1 MEDNQLILPNGKIIT
16 FNKEQYD
23 AVLKI
28 REWLKNKNSSKFF
41 CISGY
46 AGTGKSTIVKKI
58 LDTYRG
64 GVCVSAP
71 THQAKI
77 VISNI
82 TGKEAATLHSLL
94 GLRPDVEV
102 CEYNP
107 NAPIFNPIALPRIC
121 DYNWVVIDEASM
133 INSELLKLI
142 KEQTK
147 YARVKVLFM
156 GDAAQLP
163 PINEDI
169 SQVFMDK
176 DIEKFELTK
185 VERQADGNPL
195 MPIYDSIR
203 NNLNTLNGGFLRKTN
218 VNANG
223 EGVKFII
230 NKREFRN
237 EIFEMFT
244 SEEFTKNQ
252 YYIKGLAWKN
262 DTVMQSNKIVRD
274 KLFPNKTDIIEVD
287 DILLGYR
294 TISDEKQRHNII
306 TNSADYRVVEKSGR
320 EENAYGISGYRVK
333 LRETLAKG
341 EYKFVDVFIVDAN
354 DHDNLHLYGEMHD
367 FFRDMGWSDKKM
379 WKKYYEF
386 RRCNLLMKNI
396 DEYRN
401 GQYRSSNDIIVKDI
415 DYGFFQTVHKAQ
427 GSTFENVA
435 IIDTDLDMNKNVVE
449 RNKLRY
455 VAMSRPVKSC
465 IILTN
470 RIDE

>member
-1 MEDNQLILPNGKIIT
+1 MIEDNQLRLANGKIIT
-16 FNKEQYD
+16 FNDQQYE
-23 AVLKI
+23 AIKKI
-28 REWLKNKNSSKFF
+28 RSWLKERDNNYFTLM
-41 CISGY
+41 GY
-46 AGTGKSTIVKKI
+46 AGTGKSTVIKKI

-77 VISNI
+77 VIANI

-94 GLRPDVEV
+94 GLRPDVELS
-102 CEYNP
+102 EFNP

-121 DYNWVVIDEASM
+121 DHNWCVIDECSM
-133 INSELLKLI
+133 INKELLKLI

-147 YARVKVLFM
+147 NVHIKILFM

-169 SQVFMDK
+169 SQVFTDT
-176 DIEKFELTK
+176 DVEKFELTK
-185 VERQADGNPL
+185 VERQAEGNPL

-203 NNLNTLNGGFLRKTN
+203 NNLGTLNGGFLRKTN
-218 VNANG
+218 INAEG
-223 EGVKFII
+223 EGVKFIV
-230 NKREFRN
+230 NKREFRD
-237 EIFEMFT
+237 EIFKMFT
-244 SEEFTKNQ
+244 SEEFAKNQ

-274 KLFPNKTDIIEVD
+274 KLFPDKTDVIEIN

-294 TISDEKQRHNII
+294 TISDEKQRYNII
-306 TNSADYRVVEKSGR
+306 TNSADYRVVEKFER
-320 EENAYGISGYRVK
+320 EENAYGISGFRVK
-333 LRETLAKG
+333 LRETLARG
-341 EYKFVDVFIVDAN
+341 EYKFTDVFVIDTN
-354 DHDNLHLYGEMHD
+354 DYDNLHLYGEMHD
-367 FFRDMGWSDKKM
+367 FFCDMGKSNKKM

-396 DEYRN
+396 DKYRN
-401 GQYRSSNDIIVKDI
+401 GQYRSSGDVIVKDI

-427 GSTFENVA
+427 GSTYEHVA
-435 IIDTDLDMNKNVVE
+435 LIDTDLDLNMNIVE

-455 VAMSRPVKSC
+455 VAMSRPEKSC

-470 RIDE
+470 RID